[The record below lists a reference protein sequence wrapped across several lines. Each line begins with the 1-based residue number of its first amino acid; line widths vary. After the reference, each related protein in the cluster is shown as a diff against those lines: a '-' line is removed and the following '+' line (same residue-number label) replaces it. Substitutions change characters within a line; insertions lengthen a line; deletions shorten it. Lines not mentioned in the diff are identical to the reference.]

1 MGKIIYIIVLIII
14 CSFAVANESNVMR
27 MSEII
32 KAGHV
37 VIKPNAEYD
46 IDLTRYKIPSDA
58 KLLVFHVLDSPK
70 SHYYYQELTAGKSL
84 YKMSEAT
91 LQATKGSPSFK
102 GLKTNDGVFLII
114 GSEVQPGSIEMGV
127 LYSNESISV
136 IVRD

>member
-70 SHYYYQELTAGKSL
+70 SHYYYQKLMAGKSL
-84 YKMSEAT
+84 YKMSEST

-102 GLKTNDGVFLII
+102 GLKKNDGVFLII